1 MPTLEHWHSPT
12 VLSER
17 EVIRMQRDAQ
27 QRVRRMQQ
35 QADETV
41 RRAAGNL
48 PPALPP
54 PFPKPPAG
62 NPSAG
67 LAGKNPPARGQEP
80 HPAVPGPRGG
90 APAPSP
96 LQALLQ
102 DQDLMLILALLILL
116 RAEKADLP
124 LLLAIGYLLL

>member
-17 EVIRMQRDAQ
+17 DVLRMQRDAE

-35 QADETV
+35 QANETV
-41 RRAAGNL
+41 RRAAVNL

-54 PFPKPPAG
+54 PFPKMSSGENSSG
-62 NPSAG
+62 N
-67 LAGKNPPARGQEP
+67 GQEP
-80 HPAVPGPRGG
+80 VSASGVPRNGG
-90 APAPSP
+90 NTPSP

-102 DQDLMLILALLILL
+102 DQDLLLILALLILL

-124 LLLAIGYLLL
+124 LLLAVGYLLL

>member
-17 EVIRMQRDAQ
+17 DVLRMQRDAE

-35 QADETV
+35 QANETV
-41 RRAAGNL
+41 LRAAGNL

-54 PFPKPPAG
+54 PFPKMSSEEIATKPSGENLSG
-62 NPSAG
+62 N
-67 LAGKNPPARGQEP
+67 GQEP
-80 HPAVPGPRGG
+80 VSASNVARNSGST
-90 APAPSP
+90 PSP

-102 DQDLMLILALLILL
+102 DQDLLLILALLILL

-124 LLLAIGYLLL
+124 LLLAVGYLLL